1 MYPAWRAGGI
11 LPHCAPM
18 SATHTHLPFFTPE
31 QLADWT
37 TGTWEG
43 QPVPVQGISN
53 QGRTMPAGGLY
64 VAIAGERLD
73 GHAFVAQAAAQ
84 GAAAAM
90 VRRDWQGDAGATQR
104 PDGSVLPLLRVADT
118 RAALLA
124 AAAGYRRTWQG
135 LVAGV
140 TGSVGKTTTKEMI
153 AAFFRAA
160 GSTAATAGNFNND
173 IGLPLS
179 LLATPGDTQR
189 GIFEL
194 GTNHPGEIDVLA
206 RVLQPDAAAVTAVGP
221 VHIEHFGTVDAIA
234 REKAALLRAVPA
246 PGFVVLDADGGYFEY
261 FQRQTV
267 ARVVSVSLVRTDV
280 DYAGRML
287 DVASGVC
294 EVCERATGRTVRL
307 HSGLAGRHHGSNLL
321 LAVGLAR
328 GAGVPWAALEGA
340 LAHLQMPPMR
350 WQKDAGRGLTVIN
363 DAYNANS
370 VAMVAALQTFAQL
383 PDPGRRVVVLGDM
396 LELGVVEEALHREV
410 GRAAAAGPWQLLVC
424 VGTRA
429 RWLADEA
436 VRAGF
441 PAQQVRQYADA
452 AAAAADQAA
461 WARPGDVV
469 LLKASRG
476 IGLERVAAA
485 LLGKTVAH

>member
-1 MYPAWRAGGI
+1 
-11 LPHCAPM
+11 M
-18 SATHTHLPFFTPE
+18 SATTTQLPLFTPE
-31 QLADWT
+31 QLAAWT
-37 TGTWEG
+37 SGVWEG
-43 QPVPVQGISN
+43 LPVPVQGISN
-53 QGRTMPAGGLY
+53 QGRSMPAGGLY

-90 VRRDWQGDAGATQR
+90 VRRDWQADARATQR

-124 AAAGYRRTWQG
+124 TAAGYRRTWQS

-160 GSTAATAGNFNND
+160 GSTAATVGNFNND

-179 LLATPGDTQR
+179 LLATPSGTQR

-194 GTNHPGEIDVLA
+194 GTNHPGEIGALA

-234 REKAALLRAVPA
+234 SEKAALLRAVPA
-246 PGFVVLDADGGYFEY
+246 HGFVVLDADGAYFDY
-261 FQRQTV
+261 FRGETV
-267 ARVVSVSLVRTDV
+267 ARVVSVSLVRTDA
-280 DYAGRML
+280 DYTGCLL
-287 DVASGVC
+287 DVASGLC
-294 EVCERATGRTVRL
+294 EVCERATGRTVQL
-307 HSGLAGRHHGSNLL
+307 HTGLAGRHHGSNLL
-321 LAVGLAR
+321 LAVGMAR
-328 GAGVPWAALEGA
+328 GAGVPWEVLDGA
-340 LAHLQMPPMR
+340 LAQLRLPPMR
-350 WQKDAGRGLTVIN
+350 WQKDFGRGMTVIN

-383 PDPGRRVVVLGDM
+383 PEAGRRVVVLGDM
-396 LELGVVEEALHREV
+396 LELGAVEESLHREV
-410 GRAAAAGPWQLLVC
+410 GRAAAEGPFQALVC

-429 RWLADEA
+429 GWMADEA

-441 PAQQVRQYADA
+441 PAQQVWQYPDA
-452 AAAAADQAA
+452 AAAAAEQSV

-476 IGLERVAAA
+476 IGLERVAEA